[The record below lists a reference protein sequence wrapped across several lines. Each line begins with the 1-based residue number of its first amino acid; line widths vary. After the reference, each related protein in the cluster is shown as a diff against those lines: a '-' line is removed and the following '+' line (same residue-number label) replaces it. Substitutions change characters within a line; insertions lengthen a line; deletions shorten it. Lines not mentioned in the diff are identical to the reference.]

1 MTDREPVFIDIDI
14 PGGVIAPGGWEPL
27 AVLADAHGDSLLHVT
42 EAGLLRLYSSASSV
56 GVLLDALA
64 DAGYSPAAAGSSAGA
79 GEIGWLEQEDGLVHL
94 GAALPLGTMGA
105 QMARMLDVI
114 EAPVVL
120 CRGRVLRIEGLSES
134 IAEQVVRVLA
144 PQGLIFDVNSPL
156 LAVSACVGAG
166 QCGLALSDVRGDAL
180 QAVASGALAAGHT
193 HFVGC
198 GYRCGAPAR
207 PHTVYLATG
216 DGEYEVRG

>member
-1 MTDREPVFIDIDI
+1 MTEREPVFIDIDI
-14 PGGVIAPGGWEPL
+14 PGGIIAPGGWEPL
-27 AVLADAHGDSLLHVT
+27 AALADAHGDSLLHVT
-42 EAGLLRLYSSASSV
+42 EAGCLRLYGSGSV
-56 GVLLDALA
+56 GVIVDALA
-64 DAGYSPAAAGSSAGA
+64 DAGYSPAEAGSSAGEE
-79 GEIGWLEQEDGLVHL
+79 EIGWLAQADGLVHL
-94 GAALPLGTMGA
+94 GAALPLGTMNA

-156 LAVSACVGAG
+156 LAVSACVGAT
-166 QCGLALSDVRGDAL
+166 QCRLSLSNVRGDAL
-180 QAVASGALAAGHT
+180 QAAASGALTGDHT

-198 GYRCGAPAR
+198 GHRCGAPAR
-207 PHTVYLATG
+207 PHTEYLATG
-216 DGEYEVRG
+216 DGEYEVSG